1 MQLMTEGPPGEP
13 TLASLLELLRAAGET
28 EEPNEE
34 IPGLTILHHGLQCA
48 ALLRESDPHDPELQ
62 VAGLLHDVGHLLDS
76 GPGEAHA
83 TVGAAYLRPV
93 FGDRVAT
100 LVDDHVRAKR
110 YLITVD
116 ADYRA
121 RLSTG
126 SSVTLALQGDALR
139 ADEVAEFRA
148 RPLAEETLRL
158 RRADESAKDPGARVP
173 GLGTWLPTLGRLT
186 R

>member
-1 MQLMTEGPPGEP
+1 MTDGPPGEP
-13 TLASLLELLRAAGET
+13 TLGSVLELLWAAGRT

-48 ALLRESDPHDPELQ
+48 ALLRGRDPHDPELQ
-62 VAGLLHDVGHLLDS
+62 VAGLLHDIGHLLAS
-76 GPGEAHA
+76 GPGEDHA
-83 TVGAAYLRPV
+83 AAGASYLRPV

-116 ADYRA
+116 GGYRTQ
-121 RLSTG
+121 LSAG
-126 SSVTLALQGDALR
+126 SSVTLALQGDALSD
-139 ADEVAEFRA
+139 DEAAEFRA
-148 RPLAEETLRL
+148 RPLAEATLRL

-173 GLGTWLPTLGRLT
+173 GLGTWLRTMERLVG
-186 R
+186 